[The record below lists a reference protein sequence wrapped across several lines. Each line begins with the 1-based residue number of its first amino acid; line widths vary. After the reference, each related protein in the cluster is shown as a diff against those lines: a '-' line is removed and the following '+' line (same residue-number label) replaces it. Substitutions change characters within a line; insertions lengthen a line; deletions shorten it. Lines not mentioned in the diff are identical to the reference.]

1 LHISGGGGY
10 DSGNNVLFDRW
21 ASGIESSI
29 ESTYIDML
37 ALHLVITKSSHNVCC
52 VSSKLEVG
60 LAHSEDYARLV
71 FQAAPASTDRVP

>member
-1 LHISGGGGY
+1 M
-10 DSGNNVLFDRW
+10 F
-21 ASGIESSI
+21 
-29 ESTYIDML
+29 

-71 FQAAPASTDRVP
+71 FQAAPASTDRIP